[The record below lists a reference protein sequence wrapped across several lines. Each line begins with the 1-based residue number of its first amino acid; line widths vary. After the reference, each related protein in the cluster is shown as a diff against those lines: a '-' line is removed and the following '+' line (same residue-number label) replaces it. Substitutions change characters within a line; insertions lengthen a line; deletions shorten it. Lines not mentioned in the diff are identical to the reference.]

1 MGRRKITYK
10 EVLEGNIERISKFY
24 QTEYYKYL
32 KDSKLDLIKKVVTEA
47 LYVDPDAKME
57 ITIQVDEKDMILSA
71 DGIVSVKKL
80 YNLFDGKNGVQWI
93 EEYSIIRNE
102 KYVCF
107 YWPKHRG
114 GINSC
119 KATVFDDR
127 VDYTLYDIK
136 IFYEIIKKYGG
147 DEKRIK
153 EQIEKNCK
161 LGTAFIKDKTYGWLC
176 AFNSFSNFI
185 ISRGLEKFVDSEFE
199 VIDLETDKPISGY
212 KEGKNAYDWGM
223 NYYENLKM
231 KLLKC

>member
-102 KYVCF
+102 KYVCL

-119 KATVFDDR
+119 KANVFDDR

-136 IFYEIIKKYGG
+136 IFYKIIEEYGG

-153 EQIEKNCK
+153 EEIEKRCK
-161 LGTAFIKDKTYGWLC
+161 LGTAFIKEKTYGWLR
-176 AFNSFSNFI
+176 AFNGF
-185 ISRGLEKFVDSEFE
+185 
-199 VIDLETDKPISGY
+199 TD
-212 KEGKNAYDWGM
+212 
-223 NYYENLKM
+223 
-231 KLLKC
+231 